1 MIREEQMEFLGEDY
15 QVVIN
20 APQKKE
26 TEKIPIAIYVKE
38 MGTRQSGS
46 YCYSIENLG
55 NKEVYSSMFF
65 GGDVEE
71 ASEQCR
77 RLGRIVVKK
86 TGRPCYS
93 SVSGNVQY
101 FPELLVRIMGTLE
114 SMQSED

>member
-20 APQKKE
+20 APKNTETKKV
-26 TEKIPIAIYVKE
+26 PVAIYVRE
-38 MGTRQSGS
+38 ISTQHSGS
-46 YCYSIENLG
+46 YCYSIENPG
-55 NKEVYSSMFF
+55 NKEVYSTMFF

-71 ASEQCR
+71 TSEQCR

-93 SVSGNVQY
+93 NVSGNVQY
-101 FPELLVRIMGTLE
+101 FPELLVKIIGTLE